1 MTFNDPGNPSGG
13 DSLPLKDVL
22 GSLLLFTVRKETDTI
37 DTEYGPNTAIAAD
50 VAVLDGPHK
59 GDTYADTLIW
69 PRVLKGQLRGSIGG
83 MVLGRL
89 EQGEKKPGKNPPWR
103 LAPAT
108 DADKAVGEKY
118 LAYVESQKPAV
129 EEPGDEEPF

>member
-1 MTFNDPGNPSGG
+1 MTFNDPGSPSGG
-13 DSLPLKDVL
+13 DSLPLADVN

-50 VAVLDGPHK
+50 VAILDGPHK
-59 GDTYADTLIW
+59 GDTYNDTLIW

-108 DADKAVGEKY
+108 AEDKTVGEKY
-118 LAYVESQKPAV
+118 LAYVATQTPAAVV
-129 EEPGDEEPF
+129 EEEPF

>member
-1 MTFNDPGNPSGG
+1 MTFNDPGEPGG
-13 DSLPLKDVL
+13 DSLPLNDVL
-22 GSLLLFTVRKETDTI
+22 GSLLLFTVRKETDVI
-37 DTEYGPNTAIAAD
+37 DTKFGPNTAIAAD

-59 GDTYADTLIW
+59 GDTYEDTLIF

-89 EQGEKKPGKNPPWR
+89 EQGEKKDGKSPPWR

-108 DADKAVGEKY
+108 AEDKTVGEKY
-118 LAYVESQKPAV
+118 LKYVESQQPV
-129 EEPGDEEPF
+129 TVPEPF